1 MDEKKYKLI
10 NMIFNSIIYLIFTI
24 WLFLAILNNFFNIKN
39 TKLVSKY
46 KNLETNLFIVG
57 SFFWIVLG
65 IIQLQKECTEYL
77 NN

>member
-10 NMIFNSIIYLIFTI
+10 NIIFNSIIYLIFTL
-24 WLFLAILNNFFNIKN
+24 WLFLAISNNMFN
-39 TKLVSKY
+39 TKY
-46 KNLETNLFIVG
+46 KNLETKLFIFG

-65 IIQLQKECTEYL
+65 IILLQKEYKEYY